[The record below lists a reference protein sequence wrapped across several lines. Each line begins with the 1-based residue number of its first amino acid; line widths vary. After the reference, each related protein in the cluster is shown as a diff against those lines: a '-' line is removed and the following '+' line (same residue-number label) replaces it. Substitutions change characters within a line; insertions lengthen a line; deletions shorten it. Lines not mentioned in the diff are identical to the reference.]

1 MTNIFP
7 FEYQSHSQIFYLP
20 LRDNNISNLNKVR
33 VLALS
38 IAFSIA
44 AKHEIGMGKMVKED
58 SKHHVE
64 KQNKKHEIS

>member
-1 MTNIFP
+1 M
-7 FEYQSHSQIFYLP
+7 
-20 LRDNNISNLNKVR
+20 
-33 VLALS
+33 LALS

-64 KQNKKHEIS
+64 KQNKKDEIS